1 MSAKFRH
8 EMKYVIPRSFYQE
21 MTQVFRQLL
30 DYDRHAGPNHEY
42 NIRSLYF
49 DDMYQTAYKEKL
61 DGIQYRKK
69 YRIRIYNCQDKVI
82 ALECKHKD
90 GPYIYKE
97 SVKLTREEYDRILEG
112 DISFMLKKKERIA
125 REFFVDARTNLM
137 KPVTIVEYDREPF
150 INDVGTVR
158 ITFDKNLRAI
168 GPRENMFEQAAPSFG
183 VIPNEKMILEVKFT
197 GILPEK
203 VRRLFRTYDLIQTSA
218 SKYCMC
224 VDKIAGILQN

>member
-1 MSAKFRH
+1 
-8 EMKYVIPRSFYQE
+8 
-21 MTQVFRQLL
+21 
-30 DYDRHAGPNHEY
+30 
-42 NIRSLYF
+42 
-49 DDMYQTAYKEKL
+49 
-61 DGIQYRKK
+61 
-69 YRIRIYNCQDKVI
+69 
-82 ALECKHKD
+82 
-90 GPYIYKE
+90 
-97 SVKLTREEYDRILEG
+97 
-112 DISFMLKKKERIA
+112 MLKKKERIA